1 MGRRQHKRGRGAGG
15 ACPSEGQAG
24 AAPAPTARVRGG
36 GAPARQ
42 IADAAADARPQQ
54 SIARCHVVGVVLR
67 DGLSEGAHVGLL
79 HFGLQD
85 DRDDD
90 AVDGHRFA
98 EDNTARA
105 AAGWG
110 LATKKGNSS
119 GGGGQVSRHGALR
132 SASRLIRFLE
142 RMRGARTAAPSRD
155 EPVMKMPQAAPSTD
169 RPMARPAP
177 MNAHKNGSISW
188 STLPQSS

>member
-15 ACPSEGQAG
+15 ACPSKGHAG

-105 AAGWG
+105 AAGW
-110 LATKKGNSS
+110 ATCNQEGAPAA
-119 GGGGQVSRHGALR
+119 GGGQGSRHGALR

-177 MNAHKNGSISW
+177 MNAHRNGSRSW